1 VKVRAQVWLDRMITW
16 SPVLLLGSLA
26 GLTYWL
32 NEQVRLAAPSFDG
45 SGRHDTDIFVA
56 NFKAV
61 NLDQDGRVRQ
71 ALVAERADHY
81 PDDDTT
87 AFKAPAI
94 TFTDPGKPRLDVTA
108 DHATVTGDRAHVY
121 FQGHVKAVRE
131 ATTAANEKPDGPVT
145 VTSDFLHVLP
155 NEDRV
160 VTDHAVTITDPRG
173 TIHAIGLD
181 LDNKAKTAKFGSHL
195 SGQLQPQ
202 TISR

>member
-1 VKVRAQVWLDRMITW
+1 VNVPRQAWADRLITW

-32 NEQVRLAAPSFDG
+32 NTQVRLAEPTFDG
-45 SGRHDTDIFVA
+45 SGRHDPDVFVET
-56 NFKAV
+56 FRAV

-71 ALVAERADHY
+71 ALVANRADHY

-87 AFKAPAI
+87 AFQAPAI
-94 TFTDPGKPRLDVTA
+94 TFTDPGEPRLDVTA
-108 DHATVTGDRAHVY
+108 DHATLTGDRAHVY
-121 FQGHVKAVRE
+121 FQGHVRAIRE

-160 VTDHAVTITDPRG
+160 ITDRAVTITDPRG
-173 TIHAIGLD
+173 TINAIGLE
-181 LDNKAKTAKFGSHL
+181 LDNRAKTAKFASHVT
-195 SGQLQPQ
+195 GQLQPQ
-202 TISR
+202 TLSR